1 MTKEKQTEANGW
13 QKDVKGQQKGKSFE
27 RKDSTKD
34 NKISLLRDNFLEII
48 YLTEKK
54 MFIFYSLYLF
64 LLPVK
69 QQIMTYNVKLRV
81 CFDGIQM
88 QYQRAV
94 FLLLPQTTI
103 FCVRLFCRS
112 YPFLPKDRKSIV
124 NGWQTDSEVCLKDK
138 SSNLSIYY
146 PFAIRL
152 LSLCDPI
159 LMPSFLGFRLR
170 NMPIACYITR

>member
-1 MTKEKQTEANGW
+1 MYKIYIFAACYLYDLIKLDHHKGENGW

-34 NKISLLRDNFLEII
+34 NKISLLRHNFLEII
-48 YLTEKK
+48 YLTEEK
-54 MFIFYSLYLF
+54 MFIFYSLHLY
-64 LLPVK
+64 LLPMK

-124 NGWQTDSEVCLKDK
+124 NGWQTGQRSMSK
-138 SSNLSIYY
+138 
-146 PFAIRL
+146 
-152 LSLCDPI
+152 
-159 LMPSFLGFRLR
+159 G
-170 NMPIACYITR
+170 